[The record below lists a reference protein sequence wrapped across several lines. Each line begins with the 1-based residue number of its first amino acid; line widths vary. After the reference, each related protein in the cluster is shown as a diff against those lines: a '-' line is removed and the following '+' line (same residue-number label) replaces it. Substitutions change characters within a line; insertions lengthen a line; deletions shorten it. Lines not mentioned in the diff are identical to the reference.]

1 MVRSPGFRRQTRE
14 LCWDR
19 STSQRQRQ
27 RQTAAFVVSQNRRMN
42 DPSKNQKDFFRI
54 VTISTALGFGT
65 LAAFLYSMKD
75 VTHDAQL
82 VFSAGTVIVFVLA
95 AAAGW
100 AFWRI
105 VRAFAE
111 RHK

>member
-1 MVRSPGFRRQTRE
+1 MNGSGSRLQPANGQTLLATIQIRAAE
-14 LCWDR
+14 TNCPLCGI
-19 STSQRQRQ
+19 S
-27 RQTAAFVVSQNRRMN
+27 NRRMN

-54 VTISTALGFGT
+54 VSISTALGFGT

-75 VTHDAQL
+75 ITHDAQL